1 MVCNKRVIESLVKA
15 GAFDSM
21 GHTRRGLMSVY
32 DSAVDAVL
40 DLKRNEAHGQDDLFG
55 DLADNDP
62 VLTGNVPDLPDWDK
76 RTKLAFEREM
86 LGLYVSDHPLQGLD
100 HVLAAERDVGIGQ
113 LLAEDGPR
121 EGQVTIAGMITSVT
135 RKTSRRGDIWAV
147 ITVEDLEAS
156 IEVLLFPKAY
166 DAVATVLATDT
177 VVKVKGRVKVDDETV
192 MLNASEL
199 SLPDVSEAPS
209 GPVVIS
215 LPAVRCTPAVL
226 DQLREVLAHHPG
238 MTEVRIRLLK
248 PEGTPGRPAAP
259 APGDALATAD
269 GRPEGSAGTVVPGVL
284 ARAVAFVLLGL
295 GLGAVAG
302 VGWWAV
308 VDLPAFVVNP
318 DGRASISERGLTEFL
333 GGDAWFCALGLVV
346 GALIGLGAG
355 AGSATW
361 DGRSSSESARWPR
374 PRRWSAGWSATSWG
388 RGSSRH
394 GWQPRGPATWCR
406 SSSPCGPRLPCW
418 SGPSSR
424 WCRCCW
430 GRRSVATTRSRGR
443 SSGARW
449 QCRWSRG
456 PAVGERVAPLH
467 QGTASKQEPDSPR
480 DTARR
485 ALPGRCPGR
494 GR

>member
-1 MVCNKRVIESLVKA
+1 MAANGYSDSAINALWDILVPFSDYAFNRAHTASYGLVSYWTAYLKANHPAEFMAALLTSVADDKDKIAIYLNECRRMGISVLPPDVNESAANFTAVGEDIRFGLTAVRNVGHNVVDGIVTAREANGKAVSFHGFLDQVPLVVCNKRVIESLVKA

-55 DLADNDP
+55 DLAETDP

-177 VVKVKGRVKVDDETV
+177 VVKIKGRVKVDDETV
-192 MLNASEL
+192 TLNASEL
-199 SLPDVSEAPS
+199 TLPDVSEAPS

-226 DQLREVLAHHPG
+226 DRLREVLAHHPG
-238 MTEVRIRLLK
+238 MTEVRVRLLK
-248 PEGTPGRPAAP
+248 PEGTLVARLPRHRVTPSP
-259 APGDALATAD
+259 PLMAD
-269 GRPEGSAGTVVPGVL
+269 LKA
-284 ARAVAFVLLGL
+284 LLGPSCL
-295 GLGAVAG
+295 
-302 VGWWAV
+302 
-308 VDLPAFVVNP
+308 
-318 DGRASISERGLTEFL
+318 AS
-333 GGDAWFCALGLVV
+333 
-346 GALIGLGAG
+346 
-355 AGSATW
+355 
-361 DGRSSSESARWPR
+361 
-374 PRRWSAGWSATSWG
+374 
-388 RGSSRH
+388 
-394 GWQPRGPATWCR
+394 
-406 SSSPCGPRLPCW
+406 
-418 SGPSSR
+418 
-424 WCRCCW
+424 
-430 GRRSVATTRSRGR
+430 
-443 SSGARW
+443 
-449 QCRWSRG
+449 
-456 PAVGERVAPLH
+456 
-467 QGTASKQEPDSPR
+467 
-480 DTARR
+480 
-485 ALPGRCPGR
+485 
-494 GR
+494 